1 MEQQESALRR
11 LAGSALRGFRKVRT
25 ILLTVGLAVSVVA
38 LAALTWN
45 VYRINQD
52 NATIAALAAGDDVEI
67 DFATASDE
75 VIFARSRYLLYRER
89 REEAQTLLDLGGSR
103 MIDPSLRARL
113 LYNHANA
120 RVRDAVTAIEKGDP
134 AKAIPLTQLA
144 KDEYRL
150 ALRLDPSNWDIKHNL
165 DVAMRLVRDFPG
177 YEGEAEEVPEDA
189 PKNLWTDLPGVPRGL
204 P

>member
-1 MEQQESALRR
+1 MEPKQSALRR
-11 LAGSALRGFRKVRT
+11 IGASALRGFRKVRT
-25 ILLTVGLAVSVVA
+25 ILLTAGLALAVIA
-38 LAALTWN
+38 LAVLSWR
-45 VYRINQD
+45 VYQVNQD

-67 DFATASDE
+67 DFTKASDE

-103 MIDPSLRARL
+103 MTDPSLRARL

-120 RVRDAVTAIEKGDP
+120 RVRDAVSAIEKGDP
-134 AKAIPLTQLA
+134 ARAIPLTQLA